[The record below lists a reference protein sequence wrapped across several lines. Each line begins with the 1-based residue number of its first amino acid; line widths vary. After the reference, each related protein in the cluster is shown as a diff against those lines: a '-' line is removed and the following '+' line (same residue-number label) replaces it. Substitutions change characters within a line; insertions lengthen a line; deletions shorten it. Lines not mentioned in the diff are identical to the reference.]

1 MQITLHT
8 EELNANQLG
17 HLEAIIRVKKEQ
29 QLYYENHS
37 VPCKNSE
44 GLNPLGAVLNDAA
57 NQKPY
62 EPVEEQ
68 PTEPI
73 EEQPSEPV
81 KEKPKRTRRTKAE
94 IEAENAQKDEEASEV
109 VEEEI
114 VASIPVSLT
123 LSDIKTK
130 AQELVTKVSR
140 DAVKNTINKYADK
153 ISEVKE
159 SDYAAL
165 TADFEAL
172 EG

>member
-37 VPCKNSE
+37 VTCKNSE
-44 GLNPLGAVLNDAA
+44 GLKPLGAVLNDAA

-68 PTEPI
+68 PTEQV
-73 EEQPSEPV
+73 E
-81 KEKPKRTRRTKAE
+81 EKPRRTRRTKAE
-94 IEAENAQKDEEASEV
+94 IEAENAQKGDGPSEV

-114 VASIPVSLT
+114 VASSTVSLT

-140 DAVKNTINKYADK
+140 DDVKKAINKYADK

-159 SDYAAL
+159 SDYTAL
-165 TADFEAL
+165 MADFEEL